1 MNLKRKAAEQRPS
14 EPKRRA
20 KPTAVSAVGDD
31 ALIGSAGDFVRIVA
45 PHTEADPMALLIQF
59 MVMAGNAI
67 GRTRFFTA
75 EGDQHYGNLFA
86 CLIGKSAKARKG
98 TSHGRVMQVFKLAAN
113 ESKLVEGWYSDSL
126 FKGLSS
132 GEGLIWCIRDP
143 IERTE
148 PIKERGKVT
157 DYQNVMV
164 DPGVSDKRAM
174 ITESEFANVLK
185 VMNRETNT
193 LSPVLRD
200 AWDTGNLR
208 TLTKNSPARVTD
220 GHVSIVAHVTAQELR
235 RLLSSNECANG
246 FGNRFL
252 WCHVHRSKSLPDG
265 GYVPDEQL
273 VVVAR
278 QIAAAVENSAGRGRL
293 QRDDEARRLWHREY
307 DRLSS
312 DRYGLSGS
320 LTTRAEPQ
328 VMRLALIYACLDQAD
343 QIRVEHLRAGLAVWD
358 YCERSVQHV
367 FGCSTGNPI
376 ADTVHGEL
384 IEIGEA
390 GLTRSDIRDIF
401 KRNKSSAEINN
412 ALDLLAEAGL
422 ARSIK
427 EPSENGRPTERWFA
441 A

>member
-1 MNLKRKAAEQRPS
+1 MSLKQRANRQQQSQVKRTSKAFP
-14 EPKRRA
+14 P
-20 KPTAVSAVGDD
+20 VGEN
-31 ALIGSAGDFVRIVA
+31 ALIGPAGEFVRTVE

-59 MVMAGNAI
+59 LVMAGNAL

-75 EGDQHYGNLFA
+75 EGDQHYSNLFA

-98 TSHGRVMQVFKLAAN
+98 TSHGRVMQLFRLAAG
-113 ESKLVEGWYSDSL
+113 ESDLIKNWYSDSL

-132 GEGLIWCIRDP
+132 GEGLLWCIRDP
-143 IERTE
+143 IKRTE

-157 DYQNVMV
+157 DYQTVVV
-164 DPGVSDKRAM
+164 DPGIDDKRAM

-208 TLTKNSPARVTD
+208 TMTKNSPARVTG
-220 GHVSIVAHVTAQELR
+220 GHVSIMAHVTAQELR

-265 GYVPDEQL
+265 GFVPDEEL
-273 VVVAR
+273 LLVAR
-278 QIAAAVENSAGRGRL
+278 QIAGAVESCVGRGRL
-293 QRDDEARRLWHREY
+293 QRDEQARQLWHREY
-307 DRLSS
+307 DRLSG

-343 QIRVEHLRAGLAVWD
+343 QIRAEHLRAGLAVWD
-358 YCERSVQHV
+358 YCERSVHHV

-376 ADTVHGEL
+376 ADTIHGEL
-384 IEIGEA
+384 VEIGEA

-401 KRNKSSAEINN
+401 KRNKSSAEISN
-412 ALDLLAEAGL
+412 ALDLLEEAGL
-422 ARSIK
+422 AKSIR
-427 EPSENGRPTERWFA
+427 EPSESGRPTERWFA